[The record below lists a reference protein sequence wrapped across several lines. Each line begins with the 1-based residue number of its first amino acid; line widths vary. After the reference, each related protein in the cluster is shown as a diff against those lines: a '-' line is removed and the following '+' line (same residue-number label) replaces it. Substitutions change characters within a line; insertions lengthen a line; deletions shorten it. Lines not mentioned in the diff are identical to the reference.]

1 MPRIS
6 ANDVRWII
14 QVLEHTL
21 NNPAYAT
28 DAQQLRAI
36 CDRLS
41 CRLEQCQQAE
51 HRANAG
57 RGRRKVTTELS

>member
-6 ANDVRWII
+6 ANDARWII

-21 NNPAYAT
+21 NNPAYVT

-36 CDRLS
+36 HDRLS
-41 CRLEQCQQAE
+41 LRLEQNQQAGY
-51 HRANAG
+51 RSNAA
-57 RGRRKVTTELS
+57 RGRCKATSEVT

>member
-6 ANDVRWII
+6 ANDARWII
-14 QVLEHTL
+14 QVLKRTL

-36 CDRLS
+36 YDRLS
-41 CRLEQCQQAE
+41 CRLEQNQQAE
-51 HRANAG
+51 YRSNAA
-57 RGRRKVTTELS
+57 RGRCKTRSEVT

>member
-28 DAQQLRAI
+28 DVQQLRAI
-36 CDRLS
+36 HDRLS
-41 CRLEQCQQAE
+41 RRLEQSQRAE
-51 HRANAG
+51 YRSNAA
-57 RGRRKVTTELS
+57 RGDVRQHQS

>member
-6 ANDVRWII
+6 ANDARWII

-21 NNPAYAT
+21 NNPASAT

-36 CDRLS
+36 HDRLS
-41 CRLEQCQQAE
+41 LRLEQNQQAE
-51 HRANAG
+51 HRSNAT
-57 RGRRKVTTELS
+57 RGRCKATSEVT